1 MAAGKA
7 PQPTQQLHSHVNDI
21 IWRAMKRSQI
31 PPVKAPVGLLRQD
44 GRKIPRSSDMQA
56 VMNHYTKFLCHS
68 YSLLHL
74 VMITIGWLWWIF
86 ADRTNSIVVAKVTV
100 QHSQLFAATFENQL
114 KCCSSLRVCV
124 CVCVCVKMWTLQVR
138 LTAFQSLGAFISTFA
153 DSSAT
158 GLHLTESGVVVYKP
172 LSVEEQS
179 PVNHVTLQNLTWVAC
194 CQSYGLSA
202 VDQQL
207 THLSAFAFNCFFKFG
222 SRFCVWFFGM
232 GVLRKF
238 FSALDH

>member
-124 CVCVCVKMWTLQVR
+124 CVCENVNVTGSTDCFSIAWCFHIDIRRFVSHWTPLNRIWCGCV
-138 LTAFQSLGAFISTFA
+138 
-153 DSSAT
+153 
-158 GLHLTESGVVVYKP
+158 
-172 LSVEEQS
+172 
-179 PVNHVTLQNLTWVAC
+179 
-194 CQSYGLSA
+194 
-202 VDQQL
+202 
-207 THLSAFAFNCFFKFG
+207 
-222 SRFCVWFFGM
+222 
-232 GVLRKF
+232 
-238 FSALDH
+238 